1 MAAIPGKVL
10 PSMASSRAPPPVDTY
25 ETLSANPNL
34 FTQATESPPPTR
46 ENAPFLVA
54 STMASATAREPDVKL
69 SNSNTPVGP
78 FHRIVFDFL
87 ITSANRASDLGPMS
101 IPSQPSGILSTSQ
114 KSVLASFEKSSG
126 VFWY

>member
-1 MAAIPGKVL
+1 
-10 PSMASSRAPPPVDTY
+10 
-25 ETLSANPNL
+25 
-34 FTQATESPPPTR
+34 
-46 ENAPFLVA
+46 
-54 STMASATAREPDVKL
+54 MASATAREPDVKL

-114 KSVLASFEKSSG
+114 KSVLASFEKSSAILASTAKTKFTWLALALLMSSRAKSSLSSSQMELPILPPNAL
-126 VFWY
+126 VKV